1 MAKSWAD
8 TVPCAKFY
16 EPQQQTD
23 VTFAFMVVRSTGST
37 DIESLLIITVM
48 LKQKTSLTEKPV
60 KGMLLSQSS
69 EQDSKLNDLTNSN
82 VSSLSSGGWKTR

>member
-1 MAKSWAD
+1 MNPSK
-8 TVPCAKFY
+8 
-16 EPQQQTD
+16 QTD
-23 VTFAFMVVRSTGST
+23 VTFAFMVVRST

-69 EQDSKLNDLTNSN
+69 EQDSKLNDLTNRS

>member
-1 MAKSWAD
+1 MNPSK
-8 TVPCAKFY
+8 
-16 EPQQQTD
+16 QTD
-23 VTFAFMVVRSTGST
+23 VTFAFMVVRST

-60 KGMLLSQSS
+60 KGMLRSQSS
-69 EQDSKLNDLTNSN
+69 EQDSKLNDLTNRS